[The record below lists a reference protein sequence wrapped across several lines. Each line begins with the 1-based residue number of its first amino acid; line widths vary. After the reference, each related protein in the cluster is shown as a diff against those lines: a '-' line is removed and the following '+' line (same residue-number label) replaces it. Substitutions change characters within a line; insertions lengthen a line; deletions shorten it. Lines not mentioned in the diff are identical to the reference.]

1 MKVLKIWLN
10 MENKIVTSCQI
21 CGSDKLKDVLNL
33 GYISPVNNVISNK
46 QSKLEQKQYLREWF
60 CDSGL

>member
-1 MKVLKIWLN
+1 

-46 QSKLEQKQYLREWF
+46 QSNLEQKQYHRRVL
-60 CDSGL
+60 